1 MANHLIIGLGGMG
14 GKILRAMRKRVFEEF
29 GTNTP
34 DTGTHLDYI
43 YVDSDLKDL
52 KDDASW
58 NYMGNDVKLM
68 PNEKVNI
75 HGMGGVLANLH
86 AFPGIHAFVTDED
99 CSAMMC
105 DNQVKDIIDAGIGGQ
120 LRRLGRMLLANNIIN
135 DPVNGFVA
143 VLRSRIINMTQ
154 KSGDGKITFHICAGL
169 AGGTGSGSIIDA
181 VVQLH
186 KIITP
191 MGKAFDVYLYLYVPE
206 ILVEQEV
213 NVQGFYHGN
222 GYAALQELNALAL
235 GIYRPVDISG
245 KIDHA
250 TGKVKRLVDGMN
262 AVTFKQA
269 YLFSNRNEEEK
280 VLRKDT
286 TLPDSVAE
294 FLYLHVFS
302 EEKGDTYLLRVM
314 DMAGVLRLPEKD
326 ADGNNVY
333 ARNFMTFG
341 VKRVEYPDSEI
352 KSYMYNKSVCST
364 MMALIY
370 NQWGHGRGYMPLSD
384 EQAGVGLA
392 QEVQLPATHEALW
405 LDDAYLTLQSPVEG
419 FAGTEAWLSHENHWK
434 TVCELVSENLL
445 VSEPDIFL
453 CVEHFLHDTESYYS
467 SGFRNLGVNSFFA
480 LKREEREIHRYASVI
495 IKHIEDNLFAE
506 WIEGERNKRPMSL
519 QKIRLFLYELEKDS
533 RARLSIISEGKAE
546 LRNEIPRLEDDAE
559 RLRFELEDLRG
570 TGIIQR
576 FLHKKSLK
584 VMFHEF
590 TSVVANIYALRT
602 LLESYDYA
610 ELLLTEIISRLNE
623 MYRMV
628 VRLDNFLRQA
638 EDEAFASAES
648 ACQLRS
654 EYAANEV
661 QVIDK
666 RGNPEHVR
674 AIVEETL
681 LKDEDLQKSI
691 RHSVMDKFKEMVAQS
706 GKAAC
711 FATLYELMGGAVAMA
726 GDDLVENTEGII
738 HFVSIQSQDLIDR
751 KLDKVAEN
759 DASNKLLGVN
769 ILERLKQE
777 FPTDQLLDA
786 YLDDLVRS
794 CRAFLQFNQ
803 GEFGKVTG
811 DGTTTTMG
819 QGVQICIPEYNDPT
833 KFRDKFIKHLTSKF
847 EGNLITANSVTGN
860 AKENQIVIIMI
871 YSGFPLRFVQNINFL
886 KEQYDGMVSPH
897 NPRGKMNK
905 LLLHTESLSEKELPS
920 ILVESKSTLRGQA
933 ITLALK
939 AYNIPGMISQ
949 GENSKTGDMQS
960 EIIVGT
966 CMGETIFVL
975 GNDFMKTVELL
986 SSDARLRQK
995 LTGHIE
1001 QAYDDI
1007 TKTSLAKKEMAEKL
1021 ENYLFDVV
1029 LPLCGGNKRSSEF
1042 GEVKEAVKV
1051 LLNELETI

>member
-1 MANHLIIGLGGMG
+1 MANHLIIGLGGTG

-29 GTNTP
+29 GTNNP
-34 DTGTHLDYI
+34 DTNTHFGYI

-75 HGMGGVLANLH
+75 HGMGGGVLANLP

-99 CSAMMC
+99 SRTMR
-105 DNQVKDIIDAGIGGQ
+105 DDQVTAIIDAGIGGQ
-120 LRRLGRMLLANNIIN
+120 RRRFGRMLLANNITN
-135 DPVNGFVA
+135 DPVNGFAA

-154 KSGDGKITFHICAGL
+154 KNGEGKVTFHICAGL

-181 VVQLH
+181 VAQLH
-186 KIITP
+186 KIIAP

-235 GIYRPVDISG
+235 GKYKPVDISG
-245 KIDHA
+245 EMDHV

-262 AVTFKQA
+262 AVAFKQA

-286 TLPDSVAE
+286 TLPESVAD
-294 FLYLHVFS
+294 FLYQHILS
-302 EEKGDTYLLRVM
+302 EENGNTHLGRVM
-314 DMAGVLRLPEKD
+314 EMENAGTSPEKD
-326 ADGNNVY
+326 AGGNNVH

-341 VKRVEYPDSEI
+341 IKRVEYPDSEI
-352 KSYMYNKSVCST
+352 KSYSYDKSVWST
-364 MMALIY
+364 MMALVC
-370 NQWGHGRGYMPLSD
+370 NQWVHGRGYMPLSD

-392 QEVQLPATHEALW
+392 QEVQLPATRETLW
-405 LDDAYLTLQSPVEG
+405 LDDVHLTLQSPVES
-419 FAGTEAWLSHENHWK
+419 FAGTEAWKSHDEYWK
-434 TVCELVSENLL
+434 TICEFFSNDVLESEQDRYLW
-445 VSEPDIFL
+445 VGRFL
-453 CVEHFLHDTESYYS
+453 QCTELNYESN
-467 SGFRNLGVNSFFA
+467 FRNLGVNGFFA
-480 LKREEREIHRYASVI
+480 SMKEGREIRRYASVI
-495 IKHIEDNLFAE
+495 IKHIEDKLFAE
-506 WIEGERNKRPMSL
+506 WIEGEHNKKPMSL
-519 QKIRLFLYELEKDS
+519 QKIRLYLYELEKDS
-533 RARLSIISEGKAE
+533 RARLPKIGEGMVNLKNELDSYEAE
-546 LRNEIPRLEDDAE
+546 AEELKNDLEDVGFLRNLLFKTAKEK
-559 RLRFELEDLRG
+559 F
-570 TGIIQR
+570 QQY
-576 FLHKKSLK
+576 
-584 VMFHEF
+584 
-590 TSVVANIYALRT
+590 TSVKAITYGLRT
-602 LLESYDYA
+602 QLESYAYA
-610 ELLLTEIISRLNE
+610 ELLLAEIISRLNE

-628 VRLDNFLRQA
+628 VRLDNLLRQA
-638 EDEAFASAES
+638 EDMAIANAES
-648 ACQLRS
+648 ACQLKS
-654 EYAANEV
+654 EYATNEV

-666 RGNPEHVR
+666 RGNPEQVR
-674 AIVEETL
+674 TIVEETL

-738 HFVSIQSQDLIDR
+738 RFVSIQSQELIDQ
-751 KLDKVAEN
+751 KLNKVAEM

-833 KFRDKFIKHLTSKF
+833 NFRDKFIKHLTGKF

-897 NPRGKMNK
+897 NPRGKVNK
-905 LLLHTESLSEKELPS
+905 LLLHTESLSEKVLPS
-920 ILVESKSTLRGQA
+920 LFEESAATIRGQV

-949 GENSKTGDMQS
+949 GENPETGDMQS
-960 EIIVGT
+960 EINVGT
-966 CMGETIFVL
+966 RMDEVIYVVGK
-975 GNDFMKTVELL
+975 DFMKTVELL

-1029 LPLCGGNKRSSEF
+1029 LPLCGGNKRSQEF
-1042 GEVKEAVKV
+1042 GEIKEVVKV
-1051 LLNELETI
+1051 MLNELNS

>member
-1 MANHLIIGLGGMG
+1 MANHLIIGLGGTG

-29 GTNTP
+29 GTNNP
-34 DTGTHLDYI
+34 DTNTHFGYI

-75 HGMGGVLANLH
+75 HGMGGGVLANLP

-99 CSAMMC
+99 SRTMR
-105 DNQVKDIIDAGIGGQ
+105 DDQVTAIIDAGIGGQ
-120 LRRLGRMLLANNIIN
+120 RRRFGRMLLANNITN
-135 DPVNGFVA
+135 DPVNGFAA
-143 VLRSRIINMTQ
+143 VLHSRIINMTQ
-154 KSGDGKITFHICAGL
+154 KHGEGKVTFHICAGL

-181 VVQLH
+181 VAQLH
-186 KIITP
+186 KIIAP

-235 GIYRPVDISG
+235 GNYRPVDISG
-245 KIDHA
+245 KMDHV

-262 AVTFKQA
+262 AVAFKQA
-269 YLFSNRNEEEK
+269 YLFSNRNEQDK
-280 VLRKDT
+280 VLRKDC
-286 TLPDSVAE
+286 TLPESVAD
-294 FLYLHVFS
+294 FLYQHILS
-302 EEKGDTYLLRVM
+302 EENGNTHLGRVM
-314 DMAGVLRLPEKD
+314 EMENAGTPPEKD
-326 ADGNNVY
+326 AGGNNVH

-341 VKRVEYPDSEI
+341 IKRVEYPDSEI
-352 KSYMYNKSVCST
+352 KSYAYDKSVWST
-364 MMALIY
+364 IMALVC
-370 NQWGHGRGYMPLSD
+370 NQWVHGRGYMPLSD
-384 EQAGVGLA
+384 EQAGVGLT
-392 QEVQLPATHEALW
+392 QEVQLPATRQALW
-405 LDDAYLTLQSPVEG
+405 LDDAHLTLQSPVES
-419 FAGTEAWLSHENHWK
+419 FAGTEAWKSHDDYWK
-434 TVCELVSENLL
+434 TICEFFSNDVLESESDRHLW
-445 VSEPDIFL
+445 VGRFL
-453 CVEHFLHDTESYYS
+453 QCTELNYNSN
-467 SGFRNLGVNSFFA
+467 FRNLGVNGFFA
-480 LKREEREIHRYASVI
+480 SMKEDSEIRNYASVI
-495 IKHIEDNLFAE
+495 IKHIEDKLFAE
-506 WIEGERNKRPMSL
+506 WIEGEHNKKPMSL
-519 QKIRLFLYELEKDS
+519 QKIRLYLYELEKDS
-533 RARLSIISEGKAE
+533 RARLPKISEGIANLKKELDINEAE
-546 LRNEIPRLEDDAE
+546 VEYLKK
-559 RLRFELEDLRG
+559 ELEDVGPFSNWL
-570 TGIIQR
+570 
-576 FLHKKSLK
+576 FKKAKEKFQQYTSAKAISYGLK
-584 VMFHEF
+584 
-590 TSVVANIYALRT
+590 TQ
-602 LLESYDYA
+602 LESYAYA
-610 ELLLTEIISRLNE
+610 ELLLAEIISRLNK
-623 MYRMV
+623 MYQMV

-638 EDEAFASAES
+638 EDMAIAGAES

-654 EYAANEV
+654 EYASNEV

-666 RGNPEHVR
+666 RGNPEQVR
-674 AIVEETL
+674 VIVEETL

-769 ILERLKQE
+769 ILECLKQE

-833 KFRDKFIKHLTSKF
+833 NFRDKFIQRLTGKF

-886 KEQYDGMVSPH
+886 KEQYDGLISPH
-897 NPRGKMNK
+897 NPRGKVNK
-905 LLLHTESLSEKELPS
+905 LLLHTESLSEKVLPS
-920 ILVESKSTLRGQA
+920 LFEESAAVIRGQV

-949 GENSKTGDMQS
+949 GENPETGDMQS
-960 EIIVGT
+960 EINVGT
-966 CMGETIFVL
+966 RMDEVIYVVGK
-975 GNDFMKTVELL
+975 DFMKTVELL

-1029 LPLCGGNKRSSEF
+1029 LPLCGGNKRSQEF
-1042 GEVKEAVKV
+1042 GEIKEVVKDILKD
-1051 LLNELETI
+1051 LNS